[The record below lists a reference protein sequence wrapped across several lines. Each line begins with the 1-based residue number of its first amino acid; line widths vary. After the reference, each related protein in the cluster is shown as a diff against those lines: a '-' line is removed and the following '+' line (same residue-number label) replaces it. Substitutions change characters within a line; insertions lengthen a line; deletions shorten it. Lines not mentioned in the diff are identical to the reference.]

1 MATTQLSSKAADG
14 GPASIVD
21 LALLTVKVRS
31 RLDGS
36 ERSGPWK
43 DVTTQGLRVAAPW
56 RTFRWFKGQKHY
68 SGTYWAATC
77 ACHVTYES
85 RLELGRLLL
94 ADFDRSVSW
103 VVSQP
108 FLLEAVVE
116 GQVRRHVPDYL
127 LFTDDGPVVVDVK
140 PAAQIL
146 KPVVAQTFA
155 WTREVVNSRGWAYEV
170 WTGDASVYL
179 SNIRF
184 LAGFRRHQ
192 YFREEAIE
200 RMSRPHL
207 IGMTV
212 REAISQEQHL
222 SADTARAA
230 LMHVLWRQQFAV
242 DLLRPLSGARV
253 LESAV

>member
-1 MATTQLSSKAADG
+1 MVTTQLPSNAADG
-14 GPASIVD
+14 GPASVVD
-21 LALLTVKVRS
+21 LTSVMVKVRS
-31 RLDGS
+31 RLDCS

-43 DVTTQGLRVAAPW
+43 DVTTQRLRAAAPW

-77 ACHVTYES
+77 AGHVTYES

-94 ADFDRSVSW
+94 ADFDKSVSC

-146 KPVVAQTFA
+146 KPVVARTFA
-155 WTREVVNSRGWAYEV
+155 WTREVVDSRGWSYEV
-170 WTGDASVYL
+170 WPGDASVHL

-200 RMSRPHL
+200 RMSQPHL

-222 SADTARAA
+222 SADIARAA

-253 LESAV
+253 LERPV